1 MQPCKYFRVFIFQWQ
16 KPALACEA
24 ANVAKLVHA
33 LVLWHITCTK
43 GVSSQKE
50 PKGCTCQRT
59 GICGSSTQPGNMRE
73 ILNPP
78 ARELVFCRDC
88 LALSYYLRLDPKG
101 HLNGRLLSRSLAM
114 FLSLA
119 KDQEILI
126 LSSQLWGEKNPPH
139 QKNPPQWKKNHN
151 MKRREAKQLAKGKPF
166 KGETTKQ
173 ECQTAV
179 WN

>member
-1 MQPCKYFRVFIFQWQ
+1 
-16 KPALACEA
+16 
-24 ANVAKLVHA
+24 
-33 LVLWHITCTK
+33 
-43 GVSSQKE
+43 
-50 PKGCTCQRT
+50 
-59 GICGSSTQPGNMRE
+59 MRE

-88 LALSYYLRLDPKG
+88 LALSYYLLLDPKD

-139 QKNPPQWKKNHN
+139 QKKPTTMKKNHN

-179 WN
+179 